1 MAAEMATIKDK
12 INTHKELY
20 FKSGKYNMGSVD
32 SDELSQAQMD
42 LNLSEEKKKDLEND
56 SPERYAAM
64 MDEEASPSSTK
75 NDIINIEFKN
85 DPESKVNL
93 STKPCSTAQR
103 FFDDSLSKTKNSQ
116 IASGNKNALT
126 VVEAIMNPASN
137 HSPTMTNKPDTLEE
151 KLEMVLQIFQAEGL
165 IDPNDVDEQFEQLN
179 TPAEKFAKMQVLM
192 QSQLQANQSKTG
204 CDVSDEMQF
213 MDSFLF
219 KNDQL
224 NKGLEPYP
232 GGSLDGIQNEEIA
245 AKNVPAKVA
254 GDVGKS
260 KKHAKFALR

>member
-1 MAAEMATIKDK
+1 MARLIADIKDDIK
-12 INTHKELY
+12 TYKSRN
-20 FKSGKYNMGSVD
+20 FVSGKYDIGSVD
-32 SDELSQAQMD
+32 SDEPSQAQRD
-42 LNLSEEKKKDLEND
+42 LNLSEEEKKDLEND

-64 MDEEASPSSTK
+64 MDEEATPSLAK
-75 NDIINIEFKN
+75 NENIKIEFEN
-85 DPESKVNL
+85 DSKSKVNL
-93 STKPCSTAQR
+93 SNKPCSTAQR

-137 HSPTMTNKPDTLEE
+137 HTPKINPEPNTLEE

-165 IDPNDVDEQFEQLN
+165 IDPNDVGSEFEQLK
-179 TPAEKFAKMQVLM
+179 TPAEKFAKMKVLM

-219 KNDQL
+219 ENDQL

-232 GGSLDGIQNEEIA
+232 SGLLDKQDA
-245 AKNVPAKVA
+245 DAKTTKNNTPTSSQKNAKVA
-254 GDVGKS
+254 GAGYG
-260 KKHAKFALR
+260 LG